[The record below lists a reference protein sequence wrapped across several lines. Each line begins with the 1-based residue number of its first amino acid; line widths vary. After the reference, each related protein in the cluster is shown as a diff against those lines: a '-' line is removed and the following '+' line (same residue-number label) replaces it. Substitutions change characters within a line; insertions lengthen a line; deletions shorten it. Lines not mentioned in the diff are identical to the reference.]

1 MKRAVLARI
10 LPACL
15 AAAAFT
21 AAPLGAQDRF
31 ASVRI
36 RAVPIAPGIA
46 MLIGAGGNI
55 GVCAGEDGVIL
66 IDDQFAPLSERIRA
80 AVDSVSGGRPI
91 RFVLN
96 THWHRDHV
104 GGNEAFAGQG
114 AVIVAQDNVRR
125 RMSTVQ
131 FVATFQETIPA
142 SPPKALPIVTF
153 TDSVTFHLNGM
164 ELRVFHVRNAHTDG
178 DAMVHFP
185 GVNAIHM
192 GDCFFN
198 GTYPVLDVSSGGTLD
213 GMIAADDRV
222 LALVDDATKIIP
234 GHGPLGNRA
243 SLQRFRDMLA
253 TVRER
258 VTPLVRQGKPLEEI
272 VAAKPLADLDEEWS
286 RGFMKADRFLGA
298 VYADLSRPGGH

>member
-1 MKRAVLARI
+1 MHRVAIVRLLSAVAAVAAIAGPLA
-10 LPACL
+10 
-15 AAAAFT
+15 
-21 AAPLGAQDRF
+21 AQDRF
-31 ASVRI
+31 AGVGI
-36 RAVPIAPGIA
+36 RALPIAPGIA
-46 MLIGAGGNI
+46 MLLGSGGNI
-55 GVCAGEDGVIL
+55 GVCAGEDGVVL
-66 IDDQFAPLSERIRA
+66 VDDQFAPLSERIRA
-80 AVDSVSGGRPI
+80 AVDSISGGGPI

-131 FVATFQETIPA
+131 FRATFQDTIPA
-142 SPPKALPIVTF
+142 SPRKALPIVTF

-185 GVNAIHM
+185 AANAIHM

-213 GMIAADDRV
+213 GMIAADDLA

-234 GHGPLGNRA
+234 GHGPLGDRA
-243 SLQRFRDMLA
+243 ALKRFRDMLA
-253 TVRER
+253 AVRER
-258 VTPLVRQGKPLEEI
+258 VAPLVRRGKTLEEI
-272 VAAKPLADLDEEWS
+272 VAAKPLADLDAVWG

-298 VYADLSRPGGH
+298 VFADLSRPGRP